1 MKATRANVPPL
12 LSPGLALAIL
22 AAASLGAAP
31 PGPAKAAAGHWQLVG
46 TFRDQPPRP
55 PRSDVTAWSAE
66 VADGSIRVHQE
77 YRHPDEGPSTY
88 DLSCRW
94 TWSGPRGMDVLAPG
108 DKLTARMTLTD
119 ASVPEKVSGW
129 SHGYTGGDGSI
140 RLTVGEARY
149 AWSVK
154 TASTREVL
162 NVSVR
167 HAETKSQDG
176 EIDVPGPLSGGNGT
190 LAVRAVC
197 GAAFERIY
205 EWRAGPWKGGPPPAA
220 ATPAK
225 RRPKPLCPEG
235 LARLWA
241 EKRTT
246 AVREEPPPAMTM
258 DEVDLQAAF
267 NSAILRYVERTGKRP
282 YVDDNV
288 GGTLPALTWLFTE
301 GGLSDRVSQQF
312 VFSSAAER
320 AVYESKG
327 GAPTTT
333 ARSRKG
339 TEVYFYNSLYEAAM
353 KRPGTK
359 LRLDEIVYLALEQRD
374 GNMKEAMLLAHNTF
388 RSLAR
393 YREGRLGSTDR
404 ALTGVEHAP
413 DVFKDYIEPFIDP
426 PPQGPDQNSG
436 AVYHLFGTAY
446 FELQAQGAYGEGLVA
461 EWVGFG
467 EGTRAANRLERALQE
482 AKALLSSDPRLDR
495 PASRTTYSKLANEA
509 EQLYREVVNRARSDP
524 WKYCY
529 NVFGA
534 RIGAWLY
541 QERLLRRGLP
551 GLSQAI
557 GSLRQT
563 FSEAVDRGL
572 SIGASPVNVRW
583 SGGGRSM
590 TLDQRKGAL
599 TGEFPVRV
607 LPYAEDDGSWGFASS
622 ELTEEPYELTF
633 EGTATGWAHFTRT
646 DPRSDDVYVYALPL
660 APGRTFTLAVR
671 PGAVGAPMRGPRGE
685 SVVPVRLGV
694 PASTGGQGGGD
705 SATVGPRVNLAQGR
719 PARQSSTGYGGD
731 PSRAVDGN
739 TGGDFM
745 KRSVTHTAEERQPW
759 WEVDLGAVR
768 SVERVV
774 VWNRTDCCDERL
786 SDFDVLVSE
795 SPIAGDDLEAARRG
809 RTVWSR
815 HVSGR
820 AERKTDLPVGRPG
833 RYVRVQ
839 LAGREHLSLAE
850 VEVFGPGSP
859 AAPAPAAP
867 AARELGD
874 VWHVKQR
881 IGSETWSWVWRRRP
895 GATTF
900 EATARRDRDG
910 FESQH
915 VLHLE
920 SHAGGKVVLYR
931 PDAGG
936 RYYGTLSPD
945 GTEVVSGRVDF
956 VAGDDQGWTA
966 RIR

>member
-1 MKATRANVPPL
+1 MKAIRASVPPL
-12 LSPGLALAIL
+12 LPSGLALAIL
-22 AAASLGAAP
+22 AAAPLAAAP
-31 PGPAKAAAGHWQLVG
+31 PGPPKGATGHWQLVG
-46 TFRDQPPRP
+46 TFRDQPSRP
-55 PRSDVTAWSAE
+55 PRSDVTAWQAE
-66 VADGSIRVHQE
+66 VSEGTIRVHQE
-77 YRHPDEGPSTY
+77 YRHPEEGPSTY
-88 DLSCRW
+88 DLSCQW
-94 TWSGPRGMDVLAPG
+94 TWGGPRGIDVLVP
-108 DKLTARMTLTD
+108 DEKLSARMTLTD

-129 SHGYTGGDGSI
+129 SHGYTGGHGAI

-149 AWSVK
+149 PWNVNAG
-154 TASTREVL
+154 STKDVL

-167 HAETKSQDG
+167 HEETKSQAG
-176 EIDVPGPLSGGNGT
+176 EIAVPGPVPGGNGL

-205 EWRAGPWKGGPPPAA
+205 EWKAGPSTGGPPPAA
-220 ATPAK
+220 AAPAK
-225 RRPKPLCPEG
+225 RPPKPLCPEG
-235 LARLWA
+235 LARLQA
-241 EKRTT
+241 GKLT
-246 AVREEPPPAMTM
+246 AAVQEAPPPAMTM
-258 DEVDLQAAF
+258 DEADLQAAF
-267 NSAILRYVERTGKRP
+267 NAAIRRYVDRTGKRP

-301 GGLSDRVSQQF
+301 GGLSDGVSRQF

-320 AVYESKG
+320 AVYEKG
-327 GAPTTT
+327 GAAPTTT

-339 TEVYFYNSLYEAAM
+339 TEVYFYNSIYEAAM
-353 KRPGTK
+353 KQPGTK

-404 ALTGVEHAP
+404 ALTGVAYAP
-413 DVFKDYIEPFIDP
+413 EVFKDYVEPFIDP

-436 AVYHLFGTAY
+436 AIYHLFGTAY
-446 FELQAQGAYGEGLVA
+446 FELQARGAYGEGLVA

-467 EGTRAANRLERALQE
+467 EGARSAARLGQALRE
-482 AKALLSSDPRLDR
+482 MKALLSSDARLER
-495 PASRTTYSKLANEA
+495 PANGTTYSTLANEA

-534 RIGAWLY
+534 RIGSWLY

-557 GSLRQT
+557 GSLGKT
-563 FSEAVDRGL
+563 FSAAVDPGL
-572 SIGASPVNVRW
+572 AIGASPLNVRW

-590 TLDQRKGAL
+590 TLDQRKGTL
-599 TGEFPVRV
+599 TGEFPVRI
-607 LPYAEDDGSWGFASS
+607 LPYAEADGTWGFAFT
-622 ELTEEPYELTF
+622 ELSEEPYELTL
-633 EGTATGWAHFTRT
+633 EGTAAGWAHFTRT
-646 DPRSDDVYVYALPL
+646 DPRSDDVYVYPLPL
-660 APGRTFTLAVR
+660 APGRTFTLSVR

-685 SVVPVRLGV
+685 SVVPVRLGS
-694 PASTGGQGGGD
+694 PASTGGPGGGD
-705 SATVGPRVNLAQGR
+705 SATGGPRVNLAQGR

-731 PSRAVDGN
+731 PARAVDGN

-745 KRSVTHTAEERQPW
+745 KRSVTHTTEELQPW
-759 WEVDLGAVR
+759 WDVDLGAVR
-768 SVERVV
+768 SVERIVI
-774 VWNRTDCCDERL
+774 WNRTDCCDERL

-795 SPIAGDDLEAARRG
+795 RPFGDDDLEAARRG
-809 RTVWSR
+809 RAVWSR

-820 AERKTDLPVGRPG
+820 AGRRTDLPVGRPG

-850 VEVFGPGSP
+850 VEVFGPAAP
-859 AAPAPAAP
+859 ADPAPAAP
-867 AARELGD
+867 RARELGD

-881 IGSETWSWVWRRRP
+881 IGSETWTWVWKRRP
-895 GATTF
+895 GSSTF

-910 FESQH
+910 FESRH

-945 GTEVVSGRVDF
+945 GTEIVSGRVDF